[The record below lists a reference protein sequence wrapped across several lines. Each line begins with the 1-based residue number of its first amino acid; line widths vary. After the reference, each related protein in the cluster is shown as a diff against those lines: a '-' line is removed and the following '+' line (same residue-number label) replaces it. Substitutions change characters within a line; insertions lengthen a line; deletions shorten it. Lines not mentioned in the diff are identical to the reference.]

1 MAVSVPPHN
10 QQLIDE
16 ISQLRLRRNAV
27 ILAHN
32 YELAEVQDIADFT
45 GDSLELSRKAAA
57 VDAEVIVFCGVHF
70 MAETAAI
77 LAPGRTVL
85 LPVAE
90 AGCPMADM
98 ITPDELREFQA
109 AHPGAVTVTYVN
121 STAGIKALS
130 DVCCTSANA
139 RAVVESIPPERTI
152 LFVPDRHLGEW
163 VTRDL
168 HRKVAFW
175 PGFCPV
181 HQRILPADLLQKRE
195 QFPDAVVMVHPE
207 CDLAVCESADFV
219 ESTGGMLRRVASFAH
234 GQRVILGTEVGM
246 INRLQSARPDL
257 VLIPA
262 GPDLVC
268 ANMKMTRLVHVRDAL
283 MHLKHRITVDADVAD
298 RARGAIERMLAI
310 P

>member
-1 MAVSVPPHN
+1 MATSVPPHPS
-10 QQLIDE
+10 QLIEE
-16 ISQLRLRRNAV
+16 ISELRTRHKAV

-45 GDSLELSRKAAA
+45 GDSLELSRRAA
-57 VDAEVIVFCGVHF
+57 VVEAEVIVFCGVHF

-98 ITPDELREFQA
+98 ITPEELLAFQA
-109 AHPGAVTVTYVN
+109 DHPGAVTVTYVN
-121 STAGIKALS
+121 STAEIKALS
-130 DVCCTSANA
+130 DLCCTSANA
-139 RAVVESIPPERTI
+139 RAVVESIPVDRTI

-163 VTRDL
+163 VTRGMD
-168 HRKVAFW
+168 RQVVFW

-181 HQRILPADLLQKRE
+181 HQRILPEDIARKRG
-195 QFPDAVVMVHPE
+195 QFPDALVMVHPE

-219 ESTGGMLRRVASFAH
+219 ESTGGMLRRIADLPH
-234 GQRVILGTEVGM
+234 GTKLILGTEVGM
-246 INRLQSARPDL
+246 INRLQTARPDL
-257 VLIPA
+257 VMIPA

-283 MHLKHRITVDADVAD
+283 LHLRHRITVNPAIAD

>member
-1 MAVSVPPHN
+1 MTPSVPPH
-10 QQLIDE
+10 QPELIEE
-16 ISQLRLRRNAV
+16 IARLRERRKAV

-45 GDSLELSRKAAA
+45 GDSLELSRKAAT
-57 VDAEVIVFCGVHF
+57 VEAEVIVFCGVHF

-77 LAPGRTVL
+77 LAPGRVVL

-98 ITPDELREFQA
+98 ITPDELRAFQA
-109 AHPGAVTVTYVN
+109 ENPGAITVTYVN

-139 RAVVESIPPERTI
+139 RAVVESLPADRRI

-168 HRKVAFW
+168 ERDVVFW

-181 HQRILPADLLQKRE
+181 HQRILPLDLHRKRE
-195 QFPDAVVMVHPE
+195 QFPGAVVLVHPE
-207 CDLAVCESADFV
+207 CDLPVCEAADFV
-219 ESTGGMLRRVASFAH
+219 ESTGGMLRRITELPA
-234 GQRVILGTEVGM
+234 GTTVILGTEVGM
-246 INRLQSARPDL
+246 INRLQAARPDL

-283 MHLKHRITVDADVAD
+283 LHDRHRVTVEPGVAA
-298 RARGAIERMLAI
+298 RARVAIERMLAV